1 MIELNLLPEN
11 LKGAHKKRKMAIRLK
26 VPKLFPAPVII
37 TVISILLVS
46 QGLIAFLA
54 TTQRNRLLKLRADFN
69 EIAPQEKVAAVLKKE
84 VDELKNRLFM
94 IDSLTSGS
102 LIWSKK
108 LYDLSGAM
116 IDGVWLT
123 SLNLKA
129 AAADGKD
136 PKKSASKQALF
147 LAGSAVSPTAGG
159 ETAIIGKFIES
170 LRSHKGFF
178 SDFDDIKVSTIQ
190 RKKMGE
196 MEVMDFTIICYFKQ
210 GRRYFEKLKK

>member
-1 MIELNLLPEN
+1 MVEFNLMPEK
-11 LKGAHKKRKMAIRLK
+11 LKSGQKKRMGVKLK
-26 VPKLFPAPVII
+26 IPKLFPAPVII

-46 QGLIAFLA
+46 QGLLAFFA
-54 TTQRNRLLKLRADFN
+54 TVQSNRFLKLQAVFN
-69 EIAPQEKVAAVLKKE
+69 EIAPQEKVAMVLKKE
-84 VDELKNRLFM
+84 ADELSSRLLM

-108 LYDLSGAM
+108 LYDLSGAV

-123 SLNLKA
+123 SLDLKTTEIS
-129 AAADGKD
+129 GKD
-136 PKKSASKQALF
+136 AQKGGRKQALF
-147 LAGSAVSPTAGG
+147 LKGSAVSPTPGG

-190 RKKMGE
+190 RKQLGE
-196 MEVMDFTIICYFKQ
+196 IEVMDFTIICYFKQ
-210 GRRYFEKLKK
+210 ERRYFEKLKA